1 MKRAA
6 TVYSLVAVLV
16 LGACSTTVQKA
27 PVVDRS
33 GGRTAE
39 SGSADGTYVVKS
51 GDTLYAIALEH
62 GMDWRELA
70 RLNNI
75 EDPTKLAVGQKLKV
89 DSNSGPAAASSTAS
103 SKPMADSGVVEV
115 TPIQPAGTVKA
126 VPSKPVPLPPTP
138 ADSSSSSAKDASSA
152 SPAAPPAS
160 TTTGG
165 DFMWPHNGAVIQ
177 AYKAGTNKGVDFLAK
192 VGDPVVAAGSGKVVY
207 SGNALRGYGNL
218 IIIKHENKLLTA
230 YAHNKTLLVKEGE
243 VVKKGQKI
251 AEAGQSDTD
260 KPKVHF
266 EVRKN
271 GNPVDPLEYLPAR

>member
-1 MKRAA
+1 MKKAVS
-6 TVYSLVAVLV
+6 VYSLVAVLI
-16 LGACSTTVQKA
+16 LGACSTPLQKA

-33 GGRTAE
+33 SGRGAE
-39 SGSADGTYVVKS
+39 SGSADGIYVVKS

-70 RLNNI
+70 RLNNVD
-75 EDPTKLAVGQKLKV
+75 DPTKLAVGQKLKV
-89 DSNSGPAAASSTAS
+89 DSNSGPAAASTTTSAA
-103 SKPMADSGVVEV
+103 KPGADGAVVEV
-115 TPIQPAGTVKA
+115 TPIQPAGAVKA
-126 VPSKPVPLPPTP
+126 VPSKPVPLPANP
-138 ADSSSSSAKDASSA
+138 ADAGASNKDPAPSQSSAQSA
-152 SPAAPPAS
+152 PSAGS
-160 TTTGG
+160 T

-192 VGDPVVAAGSGKVVY
+192 VGDPVVAAGGGKVVY

>member
-6 TVYSLVAVLV
+6 VLYSLVAVLI
-16 LGACSTTVQKA
+16 LGACSTPMQKA

-33 GGRTAE
+33 GGRGGE
-39 SGSADGTYVVKS
+39 SSSADGTYIVKS

-75 EDPTKLAVGQKLKV
+75 DDPNKLAVGQKLKV
-89 DSNSGPAAASSTAS
+89 DANSGPAASSASSGKS
-103 SKPMADSGVVEV
+103 VADSDVVEV
-115 TPIQPAGTVKA
+115 TPIPPSGAVKA
-126 VPSKPVPLPPTP
+126 VPSKPVPLPSDP
-138 ADSSSSSAKDASSA
+138 ASA
-152 SPAAPPAS
+152 SKDPAAVPPAVPP
-160 TTTGG
+160 TTTSGG
-165 DFMWPHNGAVIQ
+165 EFMWPHNGAVIQ
-177 AYKAGTNKGVDFLAK
+177 AYKAGINKGVDFLAK
-192 VGDPVVAAGSGKVVY
+192 VGDPVVAAGAGKVVY

-271 GNPVDPLEYLPAR
+271 GNPVDPIQYLPAR

>member
-1 MKRAA
+1 MKRAVTA
-6 TVYSLVAVLV
+6 YSLFAVLI
-16 LGACSTTVQKA
+16 LGACSTPLQKA

-33 GGRTAE
+33 GGRTSE
-39 SGSADGTYVVKS
+39 SASADGIYVVKS

-70 RLNNI
+70 RLNNV

-89 DSNSGPAAASSTAS
+89 DSNSGPTAVSSNSAS
-103 SKPMADSGVVEV
+103 KQVADSAVVEV
-115 TPIQPAGTVKA
+115 TPIQPAGAVKA
-126 VPSKPVPLPPTP
+126 APGKPVPLPASP
-138 ADSSSSSAKDASSA
+138 ADSAAVKDPAPPVSAAASA
-152 SPAAPPAS
+152 SA
-160 TTTGG
+160 G

-192 VGDPVVAAGSGKVVY
+192 VGDPVVAAGGGKVVY

-243 VVKKGQKI
+243 MVKKGQKI

-271 GNPVDPLEYLPAR
+271 GNPVDPLEYLPPR

>member
-1 MKRAA
+1 MKRAV
-6 TVYSLVAVLV
+6 TVYSLFAVLI
-16 LGACSTTVQKA
+16 LGACSTPLQKA

-33 GGRTAE
+33 GGRTSE
-39 SGSADGTYVVKS
+39 SASADGVYIVKS

-89 DSNSGPAAASSTAS
+89 ESNSGPTAVASTSA
-103 SKPMADSGVVEV
+103 SKPVADSAVVEV

-126 VPSKPVPLPPTP
+126 APSKPVPLPATP
-138 ADSSSSSAKDASSA
+138 ADSTGGVKDAA
-152 SPAAPPAS
+152 PAS
-160 TTTGG
+160 STAGNAPT
-165 DFMWPHNGAVIQ
+165 DFIWPHNGAVIQ

-243 VVKKGQKI
+243 IVKKGQKI
-251 AEAGQSDTD
+251 AEAGLSDTD

-271 GNPVDPLEYLPAR
+271 GNPVDPLEYLPPR

>member
-1 MKRAA
+1 MKRAV
-6 TVYSLVAVLV
+6 TVYSLLAVLI
-16 LGACSTTVQKA
+16 LGACSTPLQKA

-33 GGRTAE
+33 GGRGGE
-39 SGSADGTYVVKS
+39 SSSSEGTYIVKS

-75 EDPTKLAVGQKLKV
+75 DDPTKLAVGQRLKV
-89 DSNSGPAAASSTAS
+89 DSNSGPAAASTTAP
-103 SKPMADSGVVEV
+103 KPVADSGVVEV
-115 TPIQPAGTVKA
+115 TPIQPSGTVKA
-126 VPSKPVPLPPTP
+126 VPSKPVPLPSTP
-138 ADSSSSSAKDASSA
+138 ADSGAPAKDPSSTQPTAPAATASS
-152 SPAAPPAS
+152 
-160 TTTGG
+160 TV

-192 VGDPVVAAGSGKVVY
+192 IGDPVVAAGSGKVVY

>member
-1 MKRAA
+1 MKRAV
-6 TVYSLVAVLV
+6 TVYSLFAVLI
-16 LGACSTTVQKA
+16 LGACSTPLQKA

-33 GGRTAE
+33 GGRTSESASAE
-39 SGSADGTYVVKS
+39 GIYIVKS

-89 DSNSGPAAASSTAS
+89 DSNSGPTAVTSSST
-103 SKPMADSGVVEV
+103 SKPVADSAVVEV
-115 TPIQPAGTVKA
+115 TPIQPPGTVKA
-126 VPSKPVPLPPTP
+126 APSKPVPLPATP
-138 ADSSSSSAKDASSA
+138 GDSAAVAKDSA
-152 SPAAPPAS
+152 QAPSTAGTAA
-160 TTTGG
+160 T
-165 DFMWPHNGAVIQ
+165 DFIWPHNGAVIQ

-243 VVKKGQKI
+243 MVKKGQKI

-271 GNPVDPLEYLPAR
+271 GNPVDPLEYLPPR